1 MMLQMKTLFILISIF
16 YINAIFPAKQWLKI
30 QAKVLFIL
38 LDEIMYMTYM

>member
-1 MMLQMKTLFILISIF
+1 MLQITRLFVLISIF